1 MGSEMCIRDRDPRWL
16 SRTTDG
22 SENRHRAGLT
32 DNYLWRPCP
41 DLRRSL
47 TRFVDWTIP
56 DVVYLARV
64 ATELGDA
71 SGADLCSAGRH
82 PGGGSSARRA
92 GGPVGGQFRS
102 RGRTT
107 SHTVSPTRTS
117 NSTPIA
123 SHPSEPIPFPKPPI
137 IGELLLRLPSSSGK
151 PPVSQPGAAFAVR
164 NHGATMKETGHGQ
177 PGRGG
182 ANRDGRVPCVHSGEA
197 SSGRIAATRSRFCTR
212 LGARWRRYREQGHT
226 IKSVDSY
233 PPATA
238 DKLIGW
244 WGRFSAWIP
253 LFCRCVPENHS
264 VPP

>member
-1 MGSEMCIRDRDPRWL
+1 MRSVGHSV
-16 SRTTDG
+16 SRA
-22 SENRHRAGLT
+22 RFR
-32 DNYLWRPCP
+32 CV
-41 DLRRSL
+41 RS
-47 TRFVDWTIP
+47 RFVDWTIP

-151 PPVSQPGAAFAVR
+151 PTSVAAGCCVRGQESWSNDEGNWARSAWARRGQSRWPGPRVSIRGRHPRVASR
-164 NHGATMKETGHGQ
+164 R
-177 PGRGG
+177 PGR
-182 ANRDGRVPCVHSGEA
+182 ASALAWVRDGEGIGSRD
-197 SSGRIAATRSRFCTR
+197 TRSSQSTR
-212 LGARWRRYREQGHT
+212 IHLRRMT
-226 IKSVDSY
+226 S
-233 PPATA
+233 
-238 DKLIGW
+238 
-244 WGRFSAWIP
+244 
-253 LFCRCVPENHS
+253 
-264 VPP
+264 